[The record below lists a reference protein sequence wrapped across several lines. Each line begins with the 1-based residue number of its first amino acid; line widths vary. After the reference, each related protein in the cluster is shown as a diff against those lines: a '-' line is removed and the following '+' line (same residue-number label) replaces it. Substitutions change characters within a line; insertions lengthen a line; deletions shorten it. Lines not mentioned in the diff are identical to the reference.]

1 MKKLG
6 VLCLVALFVV
16 LSGGPDAYGQK
27 KMKKEPI
34 LWAAEDIKWETMK
47 NGPQGAMVAILWGN
61 IGKGA
66 YGAMVK
72 LPAGFVTPLH
82 THSHDLKTVIV
93 SGTMIHTPEGG
104 TEKSYGT
111 GSYLYIP
118 STEKH
123 TTRIGADA
131 PCVLFQESSGMFD
144 LKPVAEKK

>member
-6 VLCLVALFVV
+6 VLVLVALFVV
-16 LSGGPDAYGQK
+16 VFGGTDTFGQK
-27 KMKKEPI
+27 KMKKEAM

-61 IGKGA
+61 IDKGA

-82 THSHDLKTVIV
+82 THSYDLKTVIV

-104 TEKSYGT
+104 TEKSYGA

-118 STEKH
+118 STERH

-144 LKPVAEKK
+144 LKPVAGKK